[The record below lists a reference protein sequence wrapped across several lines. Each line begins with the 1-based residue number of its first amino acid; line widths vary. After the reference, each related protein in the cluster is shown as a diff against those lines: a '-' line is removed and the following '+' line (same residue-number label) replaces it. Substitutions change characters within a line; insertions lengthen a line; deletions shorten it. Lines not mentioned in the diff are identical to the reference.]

1 MTAVRII
8 ACLDVHAGRVVKG
21 VRFSDLVDSGDPAEL
36 GLRYE
41 RAGADELVM
50 LDISAGP
57 EGRATA
63 LQTVRR
69 VRAQLG
75 IPLCVGGGIRD
86 VRDVENLLAAG
97 ADKVSVN
104 SAAWRRPALIQEI
117 AREFGR
123 QCCVVAVDAIA
134 AVDNSYRV
142 VIDSGKTVCDQTVP
156 EWLCRAAEL
165 GAGEFLITSRDRD
178 GTGQGYD
185 LGLLRSAVPAAG
197 SVPIIASGGVAVLRH
212 IAEAVAVGARAA
224 LLAGALHR
232 GELSIQEI
240 KEYLRKQGEVVRV

>member
-41 RAGADELVM
+41 RAGADELVL

-104 SAAWRRPALIQEI
+104 SAAWRRPVLIQEI

-134 AVDNSYRV
+134 TPDNSYRV
-142 VIDSGKTVCDQTVP
+142 VIDSGRTVCEQTVSD
-156 EWLCRAAEL
+156 WLGRAAEL

-185 LGLLRSAVPAAG
+185 LGLLRSAVQAAG
-197 SVPIIASGGVAVLRH
+197 SVPVIASGGVAASRH
-212 IAEAVAVGARAA
+212 IAEAVAAGARAA

-240 KEYLRKQGEVVRV
+240 KEYLREQGEAVRL